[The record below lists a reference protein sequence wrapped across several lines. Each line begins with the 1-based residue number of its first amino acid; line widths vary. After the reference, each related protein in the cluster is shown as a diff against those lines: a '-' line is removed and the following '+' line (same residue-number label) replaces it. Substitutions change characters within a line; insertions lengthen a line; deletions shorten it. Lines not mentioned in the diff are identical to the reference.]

1 MESFSQF
8 KQDLI
13 VIDYYNKKRNGYF
26 LEIGASDGILLSNCY
41 TLEKNLDW
49 SGICVEVIPYKF
61 EQLKKNRNAICIN
74 KAIFNKSNEIVKFS
88 IHKYGEHKED
98 GISGITN
105 YLDKHKDK
113 VLKNETQIDVET
125 LSLVDLLTQNNA
137 PPLIDY
143 LSLDTEGTELEI
155 LQSNDYKKYNFGFI
169 SVEHNF
175 IEPRRS
181 KIKKLL
187 CDNNYK
193 FFGSKNADDFYIYN
207 LNK

>member
-1 MESFSQF
+1 M
-8 KQDLI
+8 
-13 VIDYYNKKRNGYF
+13 
-26 LEIGASDGILLSNCY
+26 
-41 TLEKNLDW
+41 
-49 SGICVEVIPYKF
+49 
-61 EQLKKNRNAICIN
+61 
-74 KAIFNKSNEIVKFS
+74 
-88 IHKYGEHKED
+88 
-98 GISGITN
+98 
-105 YLDKHKDK
+105 
-113 VLKNETQIDVET
+113 
-125 LSLVDLLTQNNA
+125 SLVDLLTQNNA

>member
-8 KQDLI
+8 GQDLI
-13 VIDYYNKKRNGYF
+13 VINYYNKKRDGYF
-26 LEIGASDGILLSNCY
+26 LEIGASDGILISNCY
-41 TLEKNLDW
+41 TLEKNLGW

-61 EQLKKNRNAICIN
+61 EQLQKNRNCICIN
-74 KAIFNKSNEIVKFS
+74 KAIFNKSNESVKFS
-88 IHKYGEHKED
+88 IHKYGEHNED
-98 GISGITN
+98 GISGITD
-105 YLDKHKDK
+105 YLDKHKEK

-175 IEPRRS
+175 IEPRRT